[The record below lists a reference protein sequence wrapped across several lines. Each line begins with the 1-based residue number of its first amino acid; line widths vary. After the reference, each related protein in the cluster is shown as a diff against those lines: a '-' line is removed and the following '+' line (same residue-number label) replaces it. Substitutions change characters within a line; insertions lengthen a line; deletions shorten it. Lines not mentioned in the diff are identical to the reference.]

1 MVVDRFLK
9 YVVFILAPHECLAEE
24 AARLFFNNVVKHFR
38 IPKDIVSDKDSRFPN
53 RFWVELFKMMGT

>member
-9 YVVFILAPHECLAEE
+9 YVVFILAPHECPVEE

-38 IPKDIVSDKDSRFPN
+38 IPKDIVSDKDSRFTG
-53 RFWVELFKMMGT
+53 RF